1 MFTRPTTAAVGAM
14 KASTAV
20 SGVWSNTVNSDLC
33 RLSAEQ
39 TRSGVT
45 GRRQGAPGRGCPQGA
60 QAVPGERGTHNI
72 RTAPAASHRCPHT
85 PPAPTGPAP
94 PSSQDCGTQ
103 RRAAPPGGP
112 AAGARAPGHTTGATR
127 ASEGANAVGGAWGVG
142 GMPPWRMPLN
152 ARGSRSEWQ
161 WRRTCWR
168 THLRMANRM
177 LTTVPPASP
186 HSRQANART
195 LEAFSTPGGETS
207 ADAALRASSLSL
219 LTLLRTPEHPHP

>member
-85 PPAPTGPAP
+85 PPAPTGPPP

-103 RRAAPPGGP
+103 RRAAPPGAP
-112 AAGARAPGHTTGATR
+112 AAGARAPGHTTKATR
-127 ASEGANAVGGAWGVG
+127 ASEGERGRRRLGRRGQCRG
-142 GMPPWRMPLN
+142 RC
-152 ARGSRSEWQ
+152 GSRMSL
-161 WRRTCWR
+161 RAGSDRNCNGSRTCWL
-168 THLRMANRM
+168 THLRITNRM
-177 LTTVPPASP
+177 LPPAFPRPS
-186 HSRQANART
+186 
-195 LEAFSTPGGETS
+195 STIYNCTV
-207 ADAALRASSLSL
+207 A
-219 LTLLRTPEHPHP
+219 

>member
-45 GRRQGAPGRGCPQGA
+45 GQRQGAPGRGCPQGA
-60 QAVPGERGTHNI
+60 QAMPGERGTHNI

-112 AAGARAPGHTTGATR
+112 AAGARAPGQTR
-127 ASEGANAVGGAWGVG
+127 PRERQRANAVGGAWGVG

-161 WRRTCWR
+161 WRRTCWL

-177 LTTVPPASP
+177 VPGLAPTPAVKQLY
-186 HSRQANART
+186 R
-195 LEAFSTPGGETS
+195 GGY
-207 ADAALRASSLSL
+207 L
-219 LTLLRTPEHPHP
+219 

>member
-85 PPAPTGPAP
+85 PPAPTGPPP

-103 RRAAPPGGP
+103 RRAAPPGAP
-112 AAGARAPGHTTGATR
+112 AAGARAPGHTTKATR
-127 ASEGANAVGGAWGVG
+127 ASEGERGRRRLGRR
-142 GMPPWRMPLN
+142 GMPRPPRLQN
-152 ARGSRSEWQ
+152 AAESRLRSELQ
-161 WRRTCWR
+161 WEP
-168 THLRMANRM
+168 HLLAD
-177 LTTVPPASP
+177 ASP
-186 HSRQANART
+186 DGQPHAPPGLPPT
-195 LEAFSTPGGETS
+195 LAVKRDTQLYRGT
-207 ADAALRASSLSL
+207 
-219 LTLLRTPEHPHP
+219 T

>member
-45 GRRQGAPGRGCPQGA
+45 GQRQGAPGRGCPQGA
-60 QAVPGERGTHNI
+60 QAMPGERGTHNI

-94 PSSQDCGTQ
+94 PSSQDSGTQ

-127 ASEGANAVGGAWGVG
+127 ASEGERGRRRLGRRGHAAVENAAER
-142 GMPPWRMPLN
+142 PWL
-152 ARGSRSEWQ
+152 Q
-161 WRRTCWR
+161 I
-168 THLRMANRM
+168 RMAM
-177 LTTVPPASP
+177 EAYLLAHASP
-186 HSRQANART
+186 DGQPHVNYGSPGLAP
-195 LEAFSTPGGETS
+195 TPAVKQLYRGGY
-207 ADAALRASSLSL
+207 L
-219 LTLLRTPEHPHP
+219 